1 MNQYKLKPAAKI
13 IILVVVAAI
22 IAGTVFGLSK
32 LPFFKDV
39 TKGKVKAETVKEVPA
54 GDNTIR
60 LSLDEWIGWSQLVLS
75 FHGVAN

>member
-13 IILVVVAAI
+13 MILVVVAVI

-39 TKGKVKAETVKEVPA
+39 TKGKVKAETV
-54 GDNTIR
+54 
-60 LSLDEWIGWSQLVLS
+60 
-75 FHGVAN
+75 